1 MLSTMASEVCRYCGA
16 KSSPPGSH
24 VLCSGRD
31 SYNRGV
37 AAERE
42 RVLLELTAMVRDL
55 GWLPS
60 DVARLRARI
69 MEATD
74 A

>member
-1 MLSTMASEVCRYCGA
+1 MNFERLAYEAGYR
-16 KSSPPGSH
+16 
-24 VLCSGRD
+24 
-31 SYNRGV
+31 NGV

-69 MEATD
+69 TGDND